1 MALSI
6 KNDRADQLARELAAL
21 TGESL
26 TDVVVNSLEQRLAE
40 ERRSRRQR
48 RSIDD
53 LIDGFKHLP
62 VLDTRSEDDI
72 LGYDENGLP
81 S

>member
-6 KNDRADQLARELAAL
+6 KNDRADQLARELSEL

-26 TDVVVNSLEQRLAE
+26 TDAVVRSLERRLAE
-40 ERRSRRQR
+40 ERRSRRRR
-48 RSIDD
+48 RSVDD
-53 LIDGFKHLP
+53 LVDRFNRLP
-62 VLDTRSEDDI
+62 VLDDRSADQI
-72 LGYDENGLP
+72 LGYDEHGLP

>member
-6 KNDRADQLARELAAL
+6 KNDRADQLARELSEL

-26 TDVVVNSLEQRLAE
+26 TDAVVNSLERRLAE
-40 ERRSRRQR
+40 ERRIRRRR

-53 LIDGFKHLP
+53 LVDRFNQLP
-62 VLDTRSEDDI
+62 VLDNRSADEI
-72 LGYDENGLP
+72 VGYDEHGLP